1 MRLRTLILFAI
12 ALLLAGGTA
21 ILVRSWLSQ
30 RPTVAAVAPAPRP
43 APQESIMVA
52 RAAIS
57 RGQILKPADLAAQP
71 WPDAA
76 VTGDYVVAGTEPAKS
91 LGHADPA
98 SRPASTIFVAS
109 PDIVDVQI
117 KSPELIYV
125 SAKTPGQTV
134 SYAVDGGDT
143 VLLNAPVR
151 ADFDLSELHQ
161 SLNRLVPGTDIS
173 VTQMDSSL
181 VLSGAVASA
190 GQAEKARVLAA
201 AVAGAVK
208 GGQVIKCFPDR
219 LELQSFTKSVT
230 VRKDDRRRA
239 NRG

>member
-1 MRLRTLILFAI
+1 MYPSPRTAAALALIWLGLAAPAFAAQSSAVPAAHAHPPYAGEPSQIPANGKPIVLEVGKGTLIRL
-12 ALLLAGGTA
+12 
-21 ILVRSWLSQ
+21 
-30 RPTVAAVAPAPRP
+30 
-43 APQESIMVA
+43 
-52 RAAIS
+52 
-57 RGQILKPADLAAQP
+57 
-71 WPDAA
+71 
-76 VTGDYVVAGTEPAKS
+76 
-91 LGHADPA
+91 
-98 SRPASTIFVAS
+98 SRPASTVFVAS
-109 PDIVDVQI
+109 PDIADVQI

-125 SAKTPGQTV
+125 SAKAPGQTV
-134 SYAVDGGDT
+134 IYAVDGGDT
-143 VLLNAPVR
+143 VLLNTPVR
-151 ADFDLSELHQ
+151 VDFDLSELHQ